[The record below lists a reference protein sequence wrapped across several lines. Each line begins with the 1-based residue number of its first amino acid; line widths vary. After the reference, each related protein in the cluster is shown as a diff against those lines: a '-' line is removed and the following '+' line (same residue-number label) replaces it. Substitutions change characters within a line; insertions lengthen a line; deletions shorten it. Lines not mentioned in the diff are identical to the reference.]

1 MDDTNLAKGRRY
13 SIVYT
18 EPVEKGGIGKKSKRV
33 KRSTRRTNA
42 PRYATRTSNS
52 GKRVSFSFPAPRI
65 LPSLSRARVS
75 TFLGCVLFAEARQSC
90 VSGRRRNETEQR
102 VFVKCLNKMFVVSCG
117 RRQGQIKCDAL
128 TQPDCQYSECV
139 CNSADR
145 YSQRTERTKR
155 RGVDVTVDINATYI
169 IVDETWR
176 QILCAIRVWQ
186 S

>member
-128 TQPDCQYSECV
+128 PNPIANIRNVYATRPTVIRNGEDKE
-139 CNSADR
+139 
-145 YSQRTERTKR
+145 ERSGCDGGYKC
-155 RGVDVTVDINATYI
+155 DVYN
-169 IVDETWR
+169 
-176 QILCAIRVWQ
+176 CG
-186 S
+186 

>member
-1 MDDTNLAKGRRY
+1 MQKGDG
-13 SIVYT
+13 SIYQT
-18 EPVEKGGIGKKSKRV
+18 RGKRGIGKKSKRV

-65 LPSLSRARVS
+65 PPSLSRARVS
-75 TFLGCVLFAEARQSC
+75 TFLGYVLFAEARQSC

-117 RRQGQIKCDAL
+117 RRQGQIKCNAL

-145 YSQRTERTKR
+145 YSKR
-155 RGVDVTVDINATYI
+155 RGDKEERSGCDGGYKCDVYN
-169 IVDETWR
+169 
-176 QILCAIRVWQ
+176 CG
-186 S
+186 